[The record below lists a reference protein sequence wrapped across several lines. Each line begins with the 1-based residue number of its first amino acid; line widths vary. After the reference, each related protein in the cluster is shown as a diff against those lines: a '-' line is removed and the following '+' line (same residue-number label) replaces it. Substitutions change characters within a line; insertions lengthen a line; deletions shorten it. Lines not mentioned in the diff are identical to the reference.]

1 MQTEQVKVRF
11 TYEDHLL
18 APDDGKRREII
29 DGEEYVAAAPT
40 TRHQRIVTRLTL
52 RLGNHVERTGA
63 GEIFVAPTDVVF
75 SETDVPQPDLLFV
88 SDGRLSIV
96 EKRGVFGAPDLVVEV
111 LSEGNRRHDEVRKRK
126 LYERYGV
133 QEYWIVDPEL
143 DAVKVYRMTASG
155 YRRTSEASA
164 EAGDVLTTPL
174 LPGLEIPLAP
184 LFAR

>member
-18 APDDGKRREII
+18 APDDGMRREII
-29 DGEEYVAAAPT
+29 DGEEHVAAAPT
-40 TRHQRIVTRLTL
+40 TRHQRIVFRLSGIL
-52 RLGNHVERTGA
+52 YDHLSRTGQ
-63 GEIFVAPTDVVF
+63 GEAFAAPTDVVL
-75 SETDVPQPDLLFV
+75 SETDVPQPDLLFI

-133 QEYWIVDPEL
+133 REYWIVDPEL

-164 EAGDVLTTPL
+164 EAGDTLTTPL

-184 LFAR
+184 LFA